1 MMKRLIGFAV
11 LVLVISYWLDT
22 PPVVT
27 GLVIIAV
34 GVMTVIA
41 VAIAIWK
48 KRRRRR
54 EEEQAEGDALI
65 DDLADAYEKAQ
76 RRERP
81 IEHLGTDSDHD
92 RLRIEWTDA
101 TETTVSRCW
110 IRDVNPS
117 NGEIRAKEDW
127 WIDLHEYKAQA
138 ILAFLQQYEDPTVIG
153 DILEIAL
160 KDTKAAWRLNRRE
173 GLIRTGRVDL
183 VLDPSRTLP
192 LWGTIRIGPLAGR
205 KIEELSQKEA
215 AEWAAMVRKTETDPV
230 LLELDAR
237 SVQTV
242 AGSAAMYRATKADRE
257 HGTDQQ

>member
-11 LVLVISYWLDT
+11 LVLVISYWLDA
-22 PPVVT
+22 PPVMI
-27 GLVIIAV
+27 GFVIIAV

-48 KRRRRR
+48 KLTRRP
-54 EEEQAEGDALI
+54 EDGQSEGEALI
-65 DDLADAYEKAQ
+65 DDLVDAYEKAQ
-76 RRERP
+76 RHERP
-81 IEHLGTDSDHD
+81 IEHFGTESDHD

-101 TETTVSRCW
+101 TRTTVSRCW

-117 NGEIRAKEDW
+117 NGAIQGKEDW
-127 WIDLHEYKAQA
+127 WIDLHEYEAKA
-138 ILAFLQQYEDPTVIG
+138 ILAFLQEYEDPTVIG

-160 KDTKAAWRLNRRE
+160 KETNAAWRLNRRE
-173 GLIRTGRVDL
+173 GLIRTARVDL
-183 VLDPSRTLP
+183 VLDPDRTLP

-205 KIEELSQKEA
+205 KIEELSKKEA

-242 AGSAAMYRATKADRE
+242 AGSAALQRAIRADRE
-257 HGTDQQ
+257 YGTDQQ